1 MKIVRIPIDLNSDDQ
16 EIRINLEDEFQS
28 LDVLSLNIT
37 SNDVYSRVKSDFG
50 VIVGRVTTSQGL
62 GIQNAKI
69 NIFIPLTEEDK
80 SRIEITKLYRNSI
93 CLFLWLKYGSFD
105 YFHWFEGIK

>member
-1 MKIVRIPIDLNSDDQ
+1 MEIVRIPIDLNSDDQ

-50 VIVGRVTTSQGL
+50 VIVGRVTTS
-62 GIQNAKI
+62 
-69 NIFIPLTEEDK
+69 
-80 SRIEITKLYRNSI
+80 
-93 CLFLWLKYGSFD
+93 
-105 YFHWFEGIK
+105 